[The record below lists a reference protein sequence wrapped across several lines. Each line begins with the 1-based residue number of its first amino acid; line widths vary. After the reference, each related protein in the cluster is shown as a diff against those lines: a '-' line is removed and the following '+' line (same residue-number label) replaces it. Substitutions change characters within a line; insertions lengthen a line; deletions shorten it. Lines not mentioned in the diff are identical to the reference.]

1 MKRNNKK
8 RIKIVSKRKFIT
20 NIFVIFGIFIA
31 VSFFTSKSFGKREIH
46 TYEYTVSNS
55 DTLWNISNIVC
66 KNSDDKNINIQ
77 NVIKDIKNRNSLTDS
92 SIYVGQVLE
101 IPIY

>member
-1 MKRNNKK
+1 MKRKNKK
-8 RIKIVSKRKFIT
+8 NFKIVSKKRFILNT
-20 NIFVIFGIFIA
+20 IIILCMIILA
-31 VSFFTSKSFGKREIH
+31 SFFTTKSFGKKEIH

-77 NVIKDIKNRNSLTDS
+77 NVIKDIKSRNNLSDS
-92 SIYVGQVLE
+92 DIYVGQVLN
-101 IPIY
+101 